1 MRKNA
6 RNAVYLLLFEY
17 TFEKEVNEHTKA
29 LLYANATIN
38 DDDKAY
44 SDKTLDGIIS
54 HMDELTSTIMK
65 YAVGYATPDRLNRA
79 DYTALLYGA
88 YELLFAPDIPRGVA
102 ISEAINL
109 SEEYGGEKSVSFV
122 NGILSSINKDK

>member
-1 MRKNA
+1 
-6 RNAVYLLLFEY
+6 
-17 TFEKEVNEHTKA
+17 
-29 LLYANATIN
+29 
-38 DDDKAY
+38 
-44 SDKTLDGIIS
+44 
-54 HMDELTSTIMK
+54 MK

-88 YELLFAPDIPRGVA
+88 YELLFASDIPKGVA

-122 NGILSSINKDK
+122 NGILSSINKGN